1 MRILKFLAVLLAVL
15 PGVLVLAGCQS
26 PATVAPANPLVGTA
40 WLAWDINGSGP
51 GGKTYA
57 TLVFNPGRISG
68 SGGCNRFSGAL
79 EVKADA
85 WQASDIAVTRMEC
98 APELMKEEAAFLGA
112 LEAARSHRVEGGL
125 LTLIDESGQTRLRL
139 VHLPRPPAQPG
150 FIGPEFVRGLPPG

>member
-1 MRILKFLAVLLAVL
+1 MRVLPLLAVL
-15 PGVLVLAGCQS
+15 ALAGCQS
-26 PATVAPANPLVGTA
+26 PPSVVTENPLVGTA
-40 WLAWDINGSGP
+40 WLAWDINGQGP

-79 EVKADA
+79 EVKADE
-85 WQASDIAVTRMEC
+85 WQASGIAVTRTEC
-98 APELMKEEAAFLGA
+98 APELMKEEASFLEA

-125 LTLIDESGQTRLRL
+125 LTLIDESGAVRLRL

-150 FIGPEFVRGLPPG
+150 FIGPSYVRGLPPG

>member
-1 MRILKFLAVLLAVL
+1 MRVLPLLAVL
-15 PGVLVLAGCQS
+15 ALTGCQS
-26 PATVAPANPLVGTA
+26 APPVAPENPLVGTA
-40 WLAWDINGSGP
+40 WLAWDINGRGP

-79 EVKADA
+79 EVKADT
-85 WQASDIAVTRMEC
+85 WQASDIALTRQEC
-98 APELMKEEAAFLGA
+98 GPELMKEEASFIEA

-125 LTLIDESGQTRLRL
+125 LTLLDESGAVRLRL

-150 FIGPEFVRGLPPG
+150 FIGPSFVRGLPPG